1 MKSVSMSGFLRGNVG
16 KKDAK
21 KIRMDGSVPCVV
33 YGGKEQLHFYTN
45 AKNFQKIV
53 FTPEVCFVKL
63 NLNEKEYDVILQ
75 DIQYHPVS
83 DNIMHADFM
92 ELNPEK
98 QIMMNIPVRVS
109 GVAPGVLKGGR
120 VVQKYRKLKIKALPA
135 NMPEV
140 IEVSINGLEIGQ
152 GVKVLDVPAN
162 NFTILDNKN
171 NTIVGVSVTRVV
183 EEVAPTAEAAAA
195 AAGTAAAAAGA
206 PAATAAAG
214 TPAPGTKAP
223 APGAKAPAAEAKGK
237 EKGKK

>member
-1 MKSVSMSGFLRGNVG
+1 MKTVSMSGFLRGNVG

-33 YGGKEQLHFYTN
+33 YGGKEQLHFYTD

-75 DIQYHPVS
+75 DIQYHPVT

-98 QIMMNIPVRVS
+98 HIIMNIPVKVS
-109 GVAPGVLKGGR
+109 GVAPGVLKGGK
-120 VVQKYRKLKIKALPA
+120 VVQKFRKLKVKALPA

-152 GVKVLDVPAN
+152 NVKVSDVPAEK
-162 NFTILDNKN
+162 FTILDNKN

-195 AAGTAAAAAGA
+195 TPAAGAAAAPAAGAAAA
-206 PAATAAAG
+206 PAA
-214 TPAPGTKAP
+214 
-223 APGAKAPAAEAKGK
+223 GAKAPAAEAKGK
-237 EKGKK
+237 PKK

>member
-1 MKSVSMSGFLRGNVG
+1 MKTVSMSGFLRGNVG

-33 YGGKEQLHFYTN
+33 YGGKEQLHFYTD

-63 NLNEKEYDVILQ
+63 NLDQKEYDVILQ
-75 DIQYHPVS
+75 DIQYHPVT

-98 QIMMNIPVRVS
+98 HIIMNIPVKVS
-109 GVAPGVLKGGR
+109 GVAPGVLKGGK
-120 VVQKYRKLKIKALPA
+120 VVQKFRKLKVKALPA

-152 GVKVLDVPAN
+152 NVKVSDVPAEK
-162 NFTILDNKN
+162 FTILDNKN

-195 AAGTAAAAAGA
+195 TPAAGAAAAPAAGAAAA
-206 PAATAAAG
+206 PAA
-214 TPAPGTKAP
+214 
-223 APGAKAPAAEAKGK
+223 GAKAPAADAKGK
-237 EKGKK
+237 EKPKK

>member
-1 MKSVSMSGFLRGNVG
+1 MRTVSMSGFLRGNVG

-33 YGGKEQLHFYTN
+33 YGGKEQLHFYTD

-75 DIQYHPVS
+75 DIQYHPVT

-92 ELNPEK
+92 ELNPERH
-98 QIMMNIPVRVS
+98 IIMNIPVKVS
-109 GVAPGVLKGGR
+109 GVAPGVLKGGK

-135 NMPEV
+135 HMPEV

-152 GVKVLDVPAN
+152 NVKVSDVPAEK
-162 NFTILDNKN
+162 FTILDNKN

-195 AAGTAAAAAGA
+195 PAAGAAATPAAGAAAA
-206 PAATAAAG
+206 PAA
-214 TPAPGTKAP
+214 
-223 APGAKAPAAEAKGK
+223 GAKAPAADAKGK
-237 EKGKK
+237 EKPKK

>member
-1 MKSVSMSGFLRGNVG
+1 MRTVSMSGFLRGNVG

-21 KIRMDGSVPCVV
+21 KIRREGNVPCVV
-33 YGGKEQLHFYTN
+33 YGGKEQLHFYTD
-45 AKNFQKIV
+45 AKSFQKIV

-75 DIQYHPVS
+75 DIQYHPVT

-92 ELNPEK
+92 ELNPERH
-98 QIMMNIPVRVS
+98 IIMNIPVKVS
-109 GVAPGVLKGGR
+109 GVAPGVLKGGK

-135 NMPEV
+135 HMPEV

-152 GVKVLDVPAN
+152 NVKVSDVPAEK
-162 NFTILDNKN
+162 FTILDNKN

-195 AAGTAAAAAGA
+195 PAAGAAATPAAGAAAA
-206 PAATAAAG
+206 PAA
-214 TPAPGTKAP
+214 
-223 APGAKAPAAEAKGK
+223 GAKAPAADAKGK
-237 EKGKK
+237 EKPKK

>member
-1 MKSVSMSGFLRGNVG
+1 MRTVSMSGFLRGNVG

-33 YGGKEQLHFYTN
+33 YGGKEQLHFYTD

-75 DIQYHPVS
+75 DIQYHPVT

-98 QIMMNIPVRVS
+98 QIMMNIPVKVS
-109 GVAPGVLKGGR
+109 GVAPGVLKGGK
-120 VVQKYRKLKIKALPA
+120 VVQKYRKLKIKALPG

-152 GVKVLDVPAN
+152 GVKVLDVPADK
-162 NFTILDNKN
+162 FTILDNKN

-195 AAGTAAAAAGA
+195 TPAAGAAATPAAGAAAA
-206 PAATAAAG
+206 PAA
-214 TPAPGTKAP
+214 
-223 APGAKAPAAEAKGK
+223 GAKAPAAEAKGK

>member
-1 MKSVSMSGFLRGNVG
+1 MKTVSMSGFLRGNVG

-33 YGGKEQLHFYTN
+33 YGGKEQLHFYTD

-75 DIQYHPVS
+75 DIQYHPVT

-98 QIMMNIPVRVS
+98 HIIMNIPVKVS
-109 GVAPGVLKGGR
+109 GVAPGVLKGGK
-120 VVQKYRKLKIKALPA
+120 VVQKFRKLKVKALPA
-135 NMPEV
+135 NMPEL

-152 GVKVLDVPAN
+152 NVKVSDVPAEK
-162 NFTILDNKN
+162 FTILDNKN

-195 AAGTAAAAAGA
+195 TPAAGAAAAPAAGAAAA
-206 PAATAAAG
+206 PAA
-214 TPAPGTKAP
+214 
-223 APGAKAPAAEAKGK
+223 GAKAPAAEAKGK
-237 EKGKK
+237 EKPKK

>member
-1 MKSVSMSGFLRGNVG
+1 MRTVSMSGFLRGNVG

-33 YGGKEQLHFYTN
+33 YGGKEQLHFYTD

-75 DIQYHPVS
+75 DIQYHPVT

-98 QIMMNIPVRVS
+98 HIIMNIPVKVS
-109 GVAPGVLKGGR
+109 GVAPGVLKGGK
-120 VVQKYRKLKIKALPA
+120 VVQKFRKLKVKALPA
-135 NMPEV
+135 NMPEL

-152 GVKVLDVPAN
+152 NVKVSDVPAEK
-162 NFTILDNKN
+162 FTILDNKN

-195 AAGTAAAAAGA
+195 TPAAGAAAAPAAGAAAA
-206 PAATAAAG
+206 PAA
-214 TPAPGTKAP
+214 
-223 APGAKAPAAEAKGK
+223 GAKAPAAEAKGK
-237 EKGKK
+237 EKPKK

>member
-1 MKSVSMSGFLRGNVG
+1 MRTVSMSGFLRGNVG

-21 KIRMDGSVPCVV
+21 KIRMDGSVPCLV
-33 YGGKEQLHFYTN
+33 YGGKEQLHFYTD

-75 DIQYHPVS
+75 DIQYHPVT

-92 ELNPEK
+92 ELNPERH
-98 QIMMNIPVRVS
+98 IIMNIPVKVS
-109 GVAPGVLKGGR
+109 GVAPGVLKGGK

-135 NMPEV
+135 HMPEV

-152 GVKVLDVPAN
+152 NVKVSDVPAEK
-162 NFTILDNKN
+162 FTILDNKN

-195 AAGTAAAAAGA
+195 PAAGAAATPAAGAAAA
-206 PAATAAAG
+206 PAA
-214 TPAPGTKAP
+214 
-223 APGAKAPAAEAKGK
+223 GAKAPAADAKGK
-237 EKGKK
+237 EKPKK

>member
-1 MKSVSMSGFLRGNVG
+1 MSGFLRGNVG

-33 YGGKEQLHFYTN
+33 YGGKEQLHFYTD

-75 DIQYHPVS
+75 DIQYHPVT

-92 ELNPEK
+92 ELNPERH
-98 QIMMNIPVRVS
+98 IIMNIPVKVS
-109 GVAPGVLKGGR
+109 GVAPGVLKGGK

-135 NMPEV
+135 HMPEV

-152 GVKVLDVPAN
+152 NVKVSDVPAEK
-162 NFTILDNKN
+162 FTILDNKN

-195 AAGTAAAAAGA
+195 PAAGAAATPAAGAAAA
-206 PAATAAAG
+206 PAA
-214 TPAPGTKAP
+214 
-223 APGAKAPAAEAKGK
+223 GAKAPAADAKGK
-237 EKGKK
+237 EKPKK